1 MSSHSL
7 RGSGTFHGMGI
18 IAISTLFLGNSVL
31 KEWDKISW
39 GEIVTS
45 EV

>member
-18 IAISTLFLGNSVL
+18 RAISTLFLGNSVL
-31 KEWDKISW
+31 KECDKISW
-39 GEIVTS
+39 GEVIIS